1 MHKYIL
7 GMHISYNWLKS
18 YVNTGKS
25 PEELSVLLTDCG
37 LEVEGLE
44 KREAVPGGLKGV
56 VVGKVL
62 SAVQHPNADR
72 LVLTSVDAG
81 VNDPLSIVCGAPN
94 VREGQKVL
102 VATVGTTLYSDK
114 GPFEIKKAK
123 IRGERSEGMIC
134 AEDELGLG
142 DSHEGIMVLPEDAP
156 VGMPAVEYFSLEEDW
171 LYEIGLTPNRIDA
184 ASHIGVARDVVAVLN
199 HQQSNRAHKVLWPDV
214 SGFSP
219 DNDQLQVDVSIE
231 DPEACPR
238 YSSLTLSGVQV
249 QDSPDWLKQR
259 LLSIGL
265 KPVNNVVD
273 VTNFVLHEVGQPLH
287 AFDMATI
294 PGKKVIVR
302 KPSKG
307 TAFETL
313 EGEKLELTGDDLMI
327 CNEKDPMCMGGIL
340 GGVNSGVTETTTD
353 VFLESA
359 CFNPVTIRKSSR
371 HHGLKTEASFRF
383 ERGSDPEMTVFAL
396 KRAALLIREV
406 AGGTIS
412 SPVNDVFP
420 GKPERPQVELNFHHL
435 STLIGKT
442 LTPEE
447 VRGILEDL
455 DFEIISEG
463 NAGFHL
469 SVPLYRVDVTRP
481 ADVIEEVLRI
491 YGYNNVEVPSKM
503 RSSIVIS
510 PKPDNEQLQN
520 VVADLLS
527 SRGFN
532 EIMNN
537 SLTRAAYYEHD
548 GFEAGQSVSLVN
560 PLSQDLNVMR
570 QSLLFGGLEV
580 IRYNQNR
587 RVEDLKLYEFGNVY
601 SRDAGGNPVKPL
613 DSYSERLVLGLFM
626 SGRRQPENW
635 HEPFP
640 AADFFDLKN
649 AIYAVLQRLG
659 VNKDGLQVKQQEGPA
674 PFAYSMNVFA
684 GDDRIVTLG
693 MLDKKTVQAFDLK
706 DEVFYGVIEW
716 ETLLPRFAAQKL
728 LYEEVP
734 RYPEVRRD
742 LALLIDREVS
752 FAEIETIAFDTGKK
766 LLRDVNLFDV
776 YQDEKLGRNKKSY
789 AVSFT
794 LLDKERTLRDKD
806 VDKVMNKL
814 TKAFEQKL
822 GASIR

>member
-1 MHKYIL
+1 
-7 GMHISYNWLKS
+7 MHISYNWLKN
-18 YVNTGKS
+18 YVNTGKT

-44 KREAVPGGLKGV
+44 KVEAVPGGLKGV

-62 SAVQHPNADR
+62 SSVQHPNADR

-81 VNDPLSIVCGAPN
+81 GDDPLPIVCGAPN

-102 VATVGTTLYSDK
+102 VATVGTTLYSEK

-123 IRGERSEGMIC
+123 IRGEHSEGMIC

-156 VGMPAVEYFSLEEDW
+156 VGMPAAEYLALEEDW
-171 LYEIGLTPNRIDA
+171 MFEIGLTPNRIDA

-199 HQQSNRAHKVLWPDV
+199 HKHNKRDYRVLWPDV
-214 SGFSP
+214 SGFKP
-219 DNDQLQVDVSIE
+219 DNDQMPVEVRIE

-238 YSSLTLSGVQV
+238 YSSLTLSGVRV
-249 QDSPDWLKQR
+249 QDSPDWLRQR

-273 VTNFVLHEVGQPLH
+273 VTNFVLHELGQPLH
-287 AFDMATI
+287 AFDVAAIT
-294 PGKKVIVR
+294 GEKVIVR
-302 KPSKG
+302 KPPKG
-307 TAFETL
+307 KLFETL
-313 EGEKLELTGDDLMI
+313 EGEKLELTGEDLMI
-327 CNEKDPMCMGGIL
+327 CNEQDPMCMGGIL
-340 GGVNSGVTETTTD
+340 GGIHSGVTETTTR

-359 CFNPVTIRKSSR
+359 CFNPVTIRKSAR

-420 GKPERPQVELNFHHL
+420 VIFPRPQIDLGFHHVN
-435 STLIGKT
+435 TLIGKT

-447 VRGILEDL
+447 IRGILEDL
-455 DFEIISEG
+455 DFEILSESNTG
-463 NAGFHL
+463 YRL
-469 SVPLYRVDVTRP
+469 TVPLYRVDVTRP

-491 YGYNNVEVPSKM
+491 YGYNNVGVPSKM

-537 SLTRAAYYEHD
+537 SLTRAAYYEQE
-548 GFEAGQSVSLVN
+548 GFKPGQSVSLVN

-587 RVEDLKLYEFGNVY
+587 RVEDMKLYEFGNIY
-601 SRDAGGNPVKPL
+601 SRDAGGNPANPHEA
-613 DSYSERLVLGLFM
+613 YSERLVLGLFM

-640 AADFFDLKN
+640 ATDFFDLKN
-649 AIYAVLQRLG
+649 AVFAVLQRLG
-659 VNKDGLQVKQQEGPA
+659 TDKDGLRVKQQEGPA
-674 PFAYSMNVFA
+674 PFAYSMDVFA
-684 GDDRIVTLG
+684 GNERVGSLG
-693 MLDKKTVQAFDLK
+693 MLDKKTVQRFDLK
-706 DEVFYGVIEW
+706 DEVFYAVIEW
-716 ETLLPRFAAQKL
+716 EALLPLLAAQEL

-734 RYPEVRRD
+734 RYPGVRRD
-742 LALLIDREVS
+742 LALLVDREVS
-752 FAEIETIAFDTGKK
+752 FAEVERIACETEKK

-794 LLDKERTLRDKD
+794 LLDKGKTLRDKE

-814 TKAFEQKL
+814 ARAYEKKL

>member
-1 MHKYIL
+1 
-7 GMHISYNWLKS
+7 MHISYNWLKN
-18 YVNTGKS
+18 YVNTGKT

-44 KREAVPGGLKGV
+44 KVEAVPGGLKGV

-62 SAVQHPNADR
+62 SSVQHPNADR

-81 VNDPLSIVCGAPN
+81 GDDPLPIVCGAPN

-102 VATVGTTLYSDK
+102 VATVGTTLYSEK

-123 IRGERSEGMIC
+123 IRGEHSEGMIC

-156 VGMPAVEYFSLEEDW
+156 VGMPAAEYLALEEDW
-171 LYEIGLTPNRIDA
+171 MFEIGLTPNRIDA

-199 HQQSNRAHKVLWPDV
+199 HKHNKRDYRVLWPDV
-214 SGFSP
+214 SGFKP
-219 DNDQLQVDVSIE
+219 DNDQMPVEVRIE

-238 YSSLTLSGVQV
+238 YSSLTLSGVRV
-249 QDSPDWLKQR
+249 QDSPDWLRQR

-273 VTNFVLHEVGQPLH
+273 VTNFVLHELGQPLH
-287 AFDMATI
+287 AFDVAAIT
-294 PGKKVIVR
+294 GEKVIVR
-302 KPSKG
+302 KPPKG
-307 TAFETL
+307 KLFETL
-313 EGEKLELTGDDLMI
+313 EGEKLELTGEDLMI
-327 CNEKDPMCMGGIL
+327 CNEQDPMCMGGIL
-340 GGVNSGVTETTTD
+340 GGIHSGVTETTTR

-359 CFNPVTIRKSSR
+359 CFNPVTIRKSAR

-420 GKPERPQVELNFHHL
+420 VIFPRPQIDLGFHHVN
-435 STLIGKT
+435 TLIGKT

-447 VRGILEDL
+447 IRGILEDL
-455 DFEIISEG
+455 DFEILSESNTG
-463 NAGFHL
+463 YRL
-469 SVPLYRVDVTRP
+469 TVPLYRVDVTRP

-491 YGYNNVEVPSKM
+491 YGYNNVGVPSKM

-537 SLTRAAYYEHD
+537 SLTRAAYYEQE
-548 GFEAGQSVSLVN
+548 GFKPGQSVSIVN

-587 RVEDLKLYEFGNVY
+587 RVEDMKLYEFGNIY
-601 SRDAGGNPVKPL
+601 SRDAGGNPANPHEA
-613 DSYSERLVLGLFM
+613 YSERLVLGLFM

-640 AADFFDLKN
+640 ATDFFDLKN
-649 AIYAVLQRLG
+649 AVFAVLQRLG
-659 VNKDGLQVKQQEGPA
+659 TDKDGLRVKQQEGPA
-674 PFAYSMNVFA
+674 PFAYSMDVFA
-684 GDDRIVTLG
+684 ENDRVATLG
-693 MLDKKTVQAFDLK
+693 MLDKKTVQRFDLK
-706 DEVFYGVIEW
+706 DEVFYAVIEW
-716 ETLLPRFAAQKL
+716 EALLPLLAAQEL

-734 RYPEVRRD
+734 RYPGVRRD
-742 LALLIDREVS
+742 LALLVDREVS
-752 FAEIETIAFDTGKK
+752 FAEVERIACETEKK

-794 LLDKERTLRDKD
+794 LLDKGKTLRDKE

-814 TKAFEQKL
+814 ARAYEKKL

>member
-1 MHKYIL
+1 
-7 GMHISYNWLKS
+7 MHISYNWLKS
-18 YVNTGKS
+18 YVNTGKT

-56 VVGKVL
+56 VVGKVV
-62 SAVQHPNADR
+62 SCVPHPNADR
-72 LVLTSVDAG
+72 LVLTGVDAG
-81 VNDPLSIVCGAPN
+81 GDEPLPIVCGAPN

-102 VATVGTTLYSDK
+102 VAMVGTTLYTEK

-156 VGMPAVEYFSLEEDW
+156 VGMEAAEYFALEADW

-199 HQQSNRAHKVLWPDV
+199 HQQQSREHRVLWPDV
-214 SGFSP
+214 SGFSF
-219 DNDQLQVDVSIE
+219 DNEQLQVEVSIE

-238 YSSLTLSGVQV
+238 YSSLTISGVEV
-249 QDSPDWLKQR
+249 KDSPDWLKQR

-265 KPVNNVVD
+265 KPLNNVVD
-273 VTNFVLHEVGQPLH
+273 VTNFVLHEMGQPLH
-287 AFDMATI
+287 AFDMQSI

-302 KPSKG
+302 KPPKG
-307 TAFETL
+307 EVFETL
-313 EGEKLELTGDDLMI
+313 DGEKLELTGEDLMI
-327 CNEKDPMCMGGIL
+327 CNEKDSMCMGGIL
-340 GGVNSGVTETTTD
+340 GGIHSGVTGETSD

-359 CFNPVTIRKSSR
+359 CFDPVTIRKSAR

-383 ERGSDPEMTVFAL
+383 ERGSDPDMTVYAL
-396 KRAALLIREV
+396 KRAALLIREI
-406 AGGTIS
+406 AGGRIS

-420 GKPERPQVELNFHHL
+420 GKSERLQIELSFWHIN
-435 STLIGKT
+435 TLIGKA
-442 LTPEE
+442 LAPEE
-447 VRGILEDL
+447 IRNILEDL
-455 DFEIISEG
+455 DFEIVSESKTG
-463 NAGFHL
+463 LHL
-469 SVPLYRVDVTRP
+469 SVPHYRVDVTRP

-503 RSSIVIS
+503 HSSIVIS

-520 VVADLLS
+520 VVADMLS
-527 SRGFN
+527 ARGFN

-537 SLTRAAYYEHD
+537 SLTRAAYYEHK
-548 GFEAGQSVSLVN
+548 GFEPGKSVTLVN

-570 QSLLFGGLEV
+570 QSLLFGCLEV

-587 RVEDLKLYEFGNVY
+587 KVEDLKLYEFGNIY
-601 SRDAGGNPVKPL
+601 FRDASGNPSDPL
-613 DSYSERLVLGLFM
+613 DAYSERLVLGFFM
-626 SGRRQPENW
+626 TGRRQPENW

-640 AADFFDLKN
+640 DTDFFDLKN
-649 AIYAVLQRLG
+649 AVYAVLQRLG
-659 VNKDGLQVKQQEGPA
+659 IDKNDLDVKQQEGPD
-674 PFAYSMNVFA
+674 PFAYSLEIFS
-684 GDDRIVTLG
+684 GDDRIATLG
-693 MLDKKTVQAFDLK
+693 MLNRETVQAFDLK
-706 DEVFYGVIEW
+706 EEVFYGMLEW
-716 ETLLPRFAAQKL
+716 EALLPLFAAKKM
-728 LYEEVP
+728 LYEDVP

-742 LALLIDREVS
+742 LALLIDRDIS
-752 FAEIETIAFDTGKK
+752 FAEIERIAFDTGKK

-794 LLDKERTLRDKD
+794 LLDKEKTLRDKD

-814 TKAFEQKL
+814 TTAYEKKL
-822 GASIR
+822 GAVIR